1 MSGRAFRGPP
11 RIQYRDRQLAE
22 LITARRAG
30 ANRFCGRSGECEKAA
45 RCIVLSACLARE
57 VGIPGT
63 GHYIH
68 EEQPSRLPAP
78 WCSSSAERAAV
89 DRAGDSAAQS
99 HHLTTFE
106 RPTLTR

>member
-1 MSGRAFRGPP
+1 
-11 RIQYRDRQLAE
+11 

-30 ANRFCGRSGECEKAA
+30 ATRFCGRSGECEKAA

-68 EEQPSRLPAP
+68 EEQPRDCPRPGAVPRLNALL
-78 WCSSSAERAAV
+78 ST
-89 DRAGDSAAQS
+89 AQATQPRNR
-99 HHLTTFE
+99 TT
-106 RPTLTR
+106 